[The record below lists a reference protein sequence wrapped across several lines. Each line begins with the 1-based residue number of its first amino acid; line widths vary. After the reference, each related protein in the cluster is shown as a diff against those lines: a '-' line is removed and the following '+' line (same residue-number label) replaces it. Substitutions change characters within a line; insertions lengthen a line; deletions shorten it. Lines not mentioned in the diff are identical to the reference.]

1 MNKTIINRRTAIK
14 TFGLATVAS
23 TMPSVVSAMQ
33 SMRIF
38 SKNAIRIAKS
48 GFKTEFPNLSTAAT
62 APASKMQAGKV
73 KIAIAGTGNRGT
85 GHVRTLLNLDDV
97 EIVGVC
103 DLDRT
108 KAENAAALCEKA
120 GRTKP
125 AVFCHDG
132 NTYREMLDSTKPDAV
147 IIATYWD
154 SHTAIALYAM
164 NRGIY
169 PGIEVPAALTV
180 KDTWK
185 LVETSEKTGIPCMM
199 LENWSFRQDNLALLN
214 MKRMGMFGDI
224 VHCHCAHSHDCI
236 DHWFFDATTGNQKW
250 PAEYLL
256 KYNRDQY
263 PTHSVGPILS
273 WMDINRG
280 DIFTE
285 IYSTVS
291 ASKGINA
298 YFKRKFGDDHPNAK
312 VKWKQGDIVTS
323 TLKTRSGKTLVINYD
338 MQLPRPYSN
347 RWLLQGTKG
356 VYDEEKNAIYL
367 VGNSPKY
374 HEWEAWKPYEEQYN
388 HKWWKTDYSSHSHG
402 GTDFVM
408 LNEFIEAV
416 RVKGPTPIDVYD
428 SAVMTAIVELSGISI
443 QKNAPVPFP
452 DFTKGKWTTNQPYF
466 ALDK

>member
-1 MNKTIINRRTAIK
+1 MNYITRRRFIK
-14 TFGLATVAS
+14 TGTAVAVGMS
-23 TMPSVVSAMQ
+23 LSPD
-33 SMRIF
+33 
-38 SKNAIRIAKS
+38 IARGS
-48 GFKTEFPNLSTAAT
+48 GIET
-62 APASKMQAGKV
+62 GKV
-73 KIAIAGTGNRGT
+73 KIGIVGTGNRGT
-85 GHVRTLLNLDDV
+85 SLLRSLLPLNNV
-97 EIVGVC
+97 EIVSVC
-103 DLDRT
+103 DLDESR
-108 KAENAAALCEKA
+108 ALNAATLCEKS
-120 GRTKP
+120 GRVRPNVYGKTVSAYK
-125 AVFCHDG
+125 V
-132 NTYREMLDSTKPDAV
+132 MLDREKLDAV

-154 SHTAIALYAM
+154 SHTSIAIDVM

-180 KDTWK
+180 TDTWK
-185 LVETSEKTGIPCMM
+185 LVETSETTGIPCMM

-214 MKRMGMFGDI
+214 MKRLGMFGEI

-236 DHWFFDATTGNQKW
+236 DHWFFDKKTGQQRW

-285 IYSTVS
+285 IYSSAS

-298 YFKRKFGDDHPNAK
+298 YFTRKFGDAHPNAK
-312 VKWKQGDIVTS
+312 IPWKQGDIVTS
-323 TLKTRSGKTLVINYD
+323 TLKTKMGKTLVINYD

-356 VYDEEKNAIYL
+356 VYDEEKGSIYL
-367 VGNSPKY
+367 INQTPRY
-374 HEWEAWKPYEEQYN
+374 HEWEPWKPYEKQYN
-388 HKWWKTDYSSHSHG
+388 HKWWRTDYSSQSHG

-408 LNEFIEAV
+408 LSQFVEAV
-416 RVKGPTPIDVYD
+416 QNKKTTPIDVYD

-443 QKNAPVPFP
+443 EKNAPVSFP
-452 DFTKGKWTTNQPYF
+452 DFTKGKWQTNKPYF
-466 ALDK
+466 ALDM